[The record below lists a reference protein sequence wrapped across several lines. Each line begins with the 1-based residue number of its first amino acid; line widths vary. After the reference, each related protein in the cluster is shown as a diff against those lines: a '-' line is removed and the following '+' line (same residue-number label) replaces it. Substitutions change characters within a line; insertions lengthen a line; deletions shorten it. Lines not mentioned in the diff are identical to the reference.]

1 MNHDLCIRELQED
14 ESERL
19 GQLMVGVYSALAGF
33 PTPEEQPGYYA
44 MLARI
49 GAFAD
54 KKDAKVLV
62 AASPSGELM
71 GGVVYFGDMAEY
83 GSGGT
88 ATRATNASGIRLL
101 GVDPRFRGMG
111 VGRALTRAC
120 IGLARERGHAQVVLH
135 TTKAMGIAWAL
146 YERMGFE
153 RAQDFDFLQGTLQVF
168 GFRLQLGDR

>member
-1 MNHDLCIRELQED
+1 MNQDLCIRELREA

-19 GQLMVGVYSALAGF
+19 GQLMVEVYSGLEGF

-62 AASPSGELM
+62 AVSSPGELM

-88 ATRATNASGIRLL
+88 ATRVTNASGIRLL
-101 GVDPRFRGMG
+101 GVDPRFRGQG
-111 VGRALTRAC
+111 AGKALTQAC
-120 IGLARERGHAQVVLH
+120 IRLARERGHAQVVLH
-135 TTKAMGIAWAL
+135 TTEAMRIAWGL

-153 RAQDFDFLQGTLQVF
+153 RSQDLDFLQGTLPVF
-168 GFRLQLGDR
+168 GFRLGLEDR